1 MTVKAKK
8 ADVDMNNLAEKDLE
22 IIALKEEIII
32 LKQPASDASINDV
45 NRLKFVC
52 QKQRKK
58 SDEQIQARIK
68 LEETL
73 SRTILERQILV
84 QKVCLYQ

>member
-1 MTVKAKK
+1 MNVKAKK

-52 QKQRKK
+52 QK
-58 SDEQIQARIK
+58 
-68 LEETL
+68 
-73 SRTILERQILV
+73 
-84 QKVCLYQ
+84 